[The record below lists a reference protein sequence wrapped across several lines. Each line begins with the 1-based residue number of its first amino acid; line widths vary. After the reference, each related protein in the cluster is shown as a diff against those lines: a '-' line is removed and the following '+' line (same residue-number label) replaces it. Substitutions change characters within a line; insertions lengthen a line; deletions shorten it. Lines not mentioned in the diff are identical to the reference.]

1 MSEQLGTAVCYR
13 HPDRATRLSCSE
25 CGKPICV
32 ECSHDA
38 PVGQK
43 CPECARPEGR
53 HRVVDARRATGP
65 RAGLTGTP
73 VTATILIVTIG
84 LFVIGMV
91 SLDAREWLLGNLAHF
106 NPAIAAGELWR
117 MLTAALLHS
126 HSNLLHI
133 LFNMYL
139 LYALGP
145 ELERR
150 VGSVP
155 FGLFYAAAA
164 AAGSAFVFFLGEPAT
179 LAVGASGAIFGLF
192 GAWAYVG
199 WKTRHTAVGRARFN
213 QLAILVAI
221 NLALPFFVPGIAWQA
236 HVGGLIAGVFMAWLW
251 GLWAVGSSRPE
262 LRRSVVAAAV
272 LAISIGSVAILGPSQ
287 ALAMSDCT
295 DLVREVR
302 QSDFAA
308 GPTRDA
314 AAEAAV
320 SRYLAAAELGYE
332 ARAELCAVVANVASS
347 QARDVLSSLTE
358 ADLDAIAER
367 E

>member
-1 MSEQLGTAVCYR
+1 
-13 HPDRATRLSCSE
+13 
-25 CGKPICV
+25 
-32 ECSHDA
+32 
-38 PVGQK
+38 
-43 CPECARPEGR
+43 
-53 HRVVDARRATGP
+53 VVDARRTTGP
-65 RAGLTGTP
+65 RAGLTGAP
-73 VTATILIVTIG
+73 VTATILVVTVG

-91 SLDAREWLLGNLAHF
+91 SAEAREWLFANLAHF

-139 LYALGP
+139 LFALGP

-155 FGLFYAAAA
+155 FALFYAAAA
-164 AAGSAFVFFLGEPAT
+164 AAGSAFVFFLGAPAT

-213 QLAILVAI
+213 QLAVLVAI

-251 GLWAVGSSRPE
+251 GLWAVGSSQPE
-262 LRRSVVAAAV
+262 LRRSIVAGVV
-272 LAISIGSVAILGPSQ
+272 LAVSLGAVAVMGPSQ
-287 ALAMSDCT
+287 ALAMTDCT
-295 DLVREVR
+295 GLVRDVR
-302 QSDFAA
+302 ASNFAA
-308 GPTRDA
+308 GPARDA
-314 AAEAAV
+314 AADAAV
-320 SRYLAAAELGYE
+320 QRYRAAVDLGYQP
-332 ARAELCAVVANVASS
+332 RAQLCAIVANVASS
-347 QARDVLSSLTE
+347 DAREVLSSLTE
-358 ADLDAIAER
+358 ADLDEIVEL

>member
-1 MSEQLGTAVCYR
+1 MSDQLGTAVCYR

-25 CGKPICV
+25 CGRPICV
-32 ECSHDA
+32 DCSHDA

-43 CPECARPEGR
+43 CPECAKPEGR
-53 HRVVDARRATGP
+53 HRVVDARRTTGP
-65 RAGLTGTP
+65 RAGLTGAP
-73 VTATILIVTIG
+73 VTTTILIVTVG

-91 SLDAREWLLGNLAHF
+91 SPDAREWLLANLAHF

-150 VGSVP
+150 VGSAP
-155 FGLFYAAAA
+155 FALFYAAAA

-199 WKTRHTAVGRARFN
+199 WKTRHTNLGRARFN
-213 QLAILVAI
+213 QLAVLVAI

-236 HVGGLIAGVFMAWLW
+236 HVGGLLAGVFMAWLW
-251 GLWAVGSSRPE
+251 GLWAVGSDRPE
-262 LRRSVVAAAV
+262 LRRSIVAGAV
-272 LAISIGSVAILGPSQ
+272 LAFSIGAVAVLGPSQ
-287 ALAMSDCT
+287 ALAMTDCSD
-295 DLVREVR
+295 LARELQASNYRAGSARV
-302 QSDFAA
+302 AA
-308 GPTRDA
+308 T
-314 AAEAAV
+314 EAAV
-320 SRYLAAAELGYE
+320 DRYFAAAELGYS
-332 ARAELCAVVANVASS
+332 ARAELCALVANVASPS
-347 QARDVLSSLTE
+347 AQDALSSLSD
-358 ADLDAIAER
+358 ADLDSIIET

>member
-1 MSEQLGTAVCYR
+1 
-13 HPDRATRLSCSE
+13 
-25 CGKPICV
+25 
-32 ECSHDA
+32 
-38 PVGQK
+38 
-43 CPECARPEGR
+43 
-53 HRVVDARRATGP
+53 
-65 RAGLTGTP
+65 
-73 VTATILIVTIG
+73 

-91 SLDAREWLLGNLAHF
+91 SPDAREWLIENLAHF

-164 AAGSAFVFFLGEPAT
+164 AAGSAFVFFFSGPAT

-221 NLALPFFVPGIAWQA
+221 NLALPLFVPGIAWQA

-251 GLWAVGSSRPE
+251 GLWAVGSDRAP
-262 LRRSVVAAAV
+262 LRRSIVAGTVLALSLGVVAV
-272 LAISIGSVAILGPSQ
+272 MGPSQ
-287 ALAMSDCT
+287 ALAISDCT
-295 DLVREVR
+295 GLVREVR
-302 QSDFAA
+302 DSDFAPGDA
-308 GPTRDA
+308 RDA
-314 AAEAAV
+314 AADVAV
-320 SRYLAAAELGYE
+320 QRYLAAVELGYE
-332 ARAELCAVVANVASS
+332 SRAELCAIVANVASS
-347 QARDVLSSLTE
+347 EARDVLSSLTE
-358 ADLDAIAER
+358 ADLDSIAQLE
-367 E
+367 

>member
-1 MSEQLGTAVCYR
+1 MSDHLETAVCYR
-13 HPDRATRLSCSE
+13 HPDRATRLACSE

-38 PVGQK
+38 AVGQK
-43 CPECARPEGR
+43 CPECAKPDGR
-53 HRVVDARRATGP
+53 HRVVDARRTTGP
-65 RAGLTGTP
+65 RAGLTGAP
-73 VTATILIVTIG
+73 VTAGILIVTIG
-84 LFVIGMV
+84 LFVVGMV
-91 SLDAREWLLGNLAHF
+91 SPEAREWLLSNLAHF

-199 WKTRHTAVGRARFN
+199 WKTRHTSVGRARFN
-213 QLAILVAI
+213 QLAVLVAI

-236 HVGGLIAGVFMAWLW
+236 HVGGLVAGVLMAWLW
-251 GLWAVGSSRPE
+251 GLWAVDSTRPE
-262 LRRSVVAAAV
+262 MRRSIVAGAV
-272 LAISIGSVAILGPSQ
+272 LAVSIGAVAVMGPPQ

-302 QSDFAA
+302 QTDFAA
-308 GPTRDA
+308 GPSRDA
-314 AAEAAV
+314 VAAAAV
-320 SRYLAAAELGYE
+320 QRYLAAVELGYQQ
-332 ARAELCAVVANVASS
+332 RAELCAAVANVESS

-358 ADLDAIAER
+358 ADLDGILQLE
-367 E
+367 